1 VAKVSKKKKRRTEK
15 IVMNSEFIKFKK
27 WIMSLFLIMAILIPI
42 VCAFAEGQP
51 VWRKSDSGIDES
63 AITAICV
70 ITDSPNIVYAG
81 AGRSIYKSV
90 DSGSS
95 WRRIFMLKGAS
106 VGINSIDYDLLACQK
121 IYAATNNGLYVSDDE
136 GNSWNR
142 LFNSRDGL
150 QRQVTCIAI
159 NREDV
164 ATISIGT
171 KRGLFKSSN
180 GGKNWFADRV
190 FVNKKIKSVVYTK
203 GLYVCADDGV
213 YYRKEEDEPWQ
224 RIYIAKAYD
233 EKDVNDTEN
242 NGDISEMKRSDSLN
256 YLAVY
261 GDKVYLATNRGIYT
275 AANDK
280 NEWQALLAPGILTE
294 KIEFIFATKKQLFAA
309 TQKGLFCYDKRSKI
323 WTGYSEGLP
332 TLRINMVGLS
342 LKERIIFAATDKG
355 LFRAKLE
362 NADFNK
368 MNRKKSHDN
377 FTLKDEP
384 TVLEIQRAAIEYA
397 EVSADKIKWMR
408 SAASNKAL
416 LPKVSLGFDGDLYRT
431 IDLDRGSTTTPDFYI
446 EGPND
451 KNWGWDVDFSW
462 DLGEIIW
469 NDDQTNIDVRS
480 RLMVQLRNDVIDEV
494 TKLYFERR
502 RLQLELQANPPE
514 NKDHELRKQLRL
526 DELTANIDGLTDGY
540 LSRYVE
546 K

>member
-15 IVMNSEFIKFKK
+15 IIMNSEFIKFKK

-51 VWRKSDSGIDES
+51 VWHKSDSGIDES

-70 ITDSPNIVYAG
+70 IADLPNTIYAG

-90 DSGSS
+90 DSGNS
-95 WRRIFMLKGAS
+95 WYRIFMLKGAS
-106 VGINSIDYDLLACQK
+106 VGINSIDYDPLAYHK
-121 IYAATNNGLYVSDDE
+121 IYAATNNGLYISDDE
-136 GNSWNR
+136 GSSWDR

-171 KRGLFKSSN
+171 KRGLFKSGN

-190 FVNKKIKSVVYTK
+190 FVNKEIKSIVYTK
-203 GLYVCADDGV
+203 GLYACADDGV
-213 YYRKEEDEPWQ
+213 YYKEEGDAPWQ
-224 RIYIAKAYD
+224 RIYIVKAD
-233 EKDVNDTEN
+233 GRKDINDTEDDEDTN
-242 NGDISEMKRSDSLN
+242 EMESSNRVN
-256 YLAVY
+256 YLATY
-261 GDKVYLATNRGIYT
+261 GDKIYLATDRGVYKVAIG
-275 AANDK
+275 K
-280 NEWQALLAPGILTE
+280 NEWKALSTQGLLTE
-294 KIEFIFATKKQLFAA
+294 RIKFILSTEKQLFAA
-309 TQKGLFCYDKRSKI
+309 TQKGVFSYDKKNKV
-323 WTGYSEGLP
+323 WTGHPEGLS

-342 LKERIIFAATDKG
+342 LKDRIIFAATNKG
-355 LFRAKLE
+355 LFKARLE
-362 NADFNK
+362 NADSNK
-368 MNRKKSHDN
+368 MNQAKSSDSVI
-377 FTLKDEP
+377 FKDEP
-384 TVLEIQRAAIEYA
+384 TILEIQRAAIEYA
-397 EVSADKIKWMR
+397 EVSANKIKWMR

-431 IDLDRGSTTTPDFYI
+431 IDLDRGSTATPDFYI

-462 DLGEIIW
+462 DLGKIIW

-502 RLQLELQANPPE
+502 RLQLELQANTPE
-514 NKDHELRKQLRL
+514 NENHKLKKQLRL

-540 LSRYVE
+540 LSKRI
-546 K
+546 KR